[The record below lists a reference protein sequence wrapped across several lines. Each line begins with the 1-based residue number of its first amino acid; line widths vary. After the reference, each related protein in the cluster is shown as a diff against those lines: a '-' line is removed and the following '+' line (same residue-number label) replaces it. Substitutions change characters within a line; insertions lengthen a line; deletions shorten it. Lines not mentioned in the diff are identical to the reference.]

1 MHEMGLTRRLVKL
14 VEDEAQARELTQ
26 IKRVRLELGVL
37 AGIEDEALRF
47 NFRAAARGT
56 VAQDAELDIVSCP
69 DRAWCP
75 QCRAEVV
82 VANRDQACPV
92 CNTMPL
98 TPLEPEAVRIT
109 ELVAT

>member
-1 MHEMGLTRRLVKL
+1 MHELGVTRRLVKL
-14 VEDEAQARELTQ
+14 VEDEARARRLTRV
-26 IKRVRLELGVL
+26 KRVRLELGAL

-47 NFRAAARGT
+47 NFRAAAQGT

-75 QCRAEVV
+75 QCRAEIM
-82 VANRDQACPV
+82 VASRDQPCPACKSW
-92 CNTMPL
+92 PL
-98 TPLEPEAVRIT
+98 TPLDHEALRIT